1 MEEAK
6 ITISEV
12 TGDRIDNVAKL
23 NIIKTEELAIQ
34 GEFEEKNKISAELAN
49 EKSNI
54 KVTGILYII
63 NVFTIFYLITVH

>member
-34 GEFEEKNKISAELAN
+34 GELEEKNKISAELAN